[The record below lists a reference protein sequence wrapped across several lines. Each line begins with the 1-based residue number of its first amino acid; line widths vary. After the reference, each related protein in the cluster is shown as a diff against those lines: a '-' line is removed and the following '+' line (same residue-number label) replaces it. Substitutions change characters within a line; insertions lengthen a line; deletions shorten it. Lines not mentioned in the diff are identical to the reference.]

1 MHRRRKK
8 IRRTARSLRLDR
20 PSKRK
25 SEAPRLISRASFA
38 PALVLTTRQRI
49 HFSTSS
55 TGPFRIKIVPGS
67 LTENLE
73 FASNPADLLR
83 MCMKNRCLAALLF
96 CSTAAYAMP
105 IATSARSMIPS
116 EVQQIISVD
125 YRSLKDSPTA
135 QALKQ
140 QVLPE
145 NLKQFEAALKGIG
158 IDAEHDLDQL
168 TFASFRSGKQ
178 GLQVVS
184 VAQGSFSA
192 KAVLKRMKLKKIM
205 STKYG
210 TALLY
215 PMADGLVMTF
225 TDDNTL
231 AFGTQASL
239 KSGLDAR
246 DGKRA
251 TLDSN
256 SQMAEQM
263 AAVDGSP
270 VWSILDQQGTQAMM
284 RSALSDASKIADYET
299 LKKRI
304 LASRYTMG
312 FESGVKF
319 DLSVLTSD
327 SMTAATLSSLVKAG
341 MLYKKLNASPIE
353 KIAIDSMTVDS
364 DSSNLQVHFKT
375 DDQKFQSLLHS
386 ELFAAVSR

>member
-1 MHRRRKK
+1 MK
-8 IRRTARSLRLDR
+8 I
-20 PSKRK
+20 
-25 SEAPRLISRASFA
+25 
-38 PALVLTTRQRI
+38 
-49 HFSTSS
+49 
-55 TGPFRIKIVPGS
+55 
-67 LTENLE
+67 
-73 FASNPADLLR
+73 
-83 MCMKNRCLAALLF
+83 RCLAVLLV
-96 CSTAAYAMP
+96 CVCASAAFAMP
-105 IATSARSMIPS
+105 IASSARAMVPAEI
-116 EVQQIISVD
+116 QQLIGVD
-125 YRSLKDSPTA
+125 YRALKDSPTA

-145 NLKQFEAALKGIG
+145 NLKQFEEALKGIG

-225 TDDNTL
+225 LDDNTL
-231 AFGTQASL
+231 AFGTTASL
-239 KSGLDAR
+239 KSALDAR

-256 SQMAEQM
+256 PQMAEQM

-284 RSALSDASKIADYET
+284 HSALGDASKIADYET

-304 LASRYTMG
+304 LASRYTMN
-312 FESGVKF
+312 FQSGVNF

-353 KIAIDSMTVDS
+353 KTALDSTSVDS

>member
-1 MHRRRKK
+1 M
-8 IRRTARSLRLDR
+8 
-20 PSKRK
+20 
-25 SEAPRLISRASFA
+25 F
-38 PALVLTTRQRI
+38 
-49 HFSTSS
+49 
-55 TGPFRIKIVPGS
+55 
-67 LTENLE
+67 
-73 FASNPADLLR
+73 
-83 MCMKNRCLAALLF
+83 MKNRCFVVLLL
-96 CSTAAYAMP
+96 CACASVAYAMP
-105 IATSARSMIPS
+105 IASSARSMVPAEI
-116 EVQQIISVD
+116 QQLIGVD
-125 YRSLKDSPTA
+125 YRALKDSPTA

-145 NLKQFEAALKGIG
+145 NLKQFEEALKGIG

-215 PMADGLVMTF
+215 PMANGLVMTF
-225 TDDNTL
+225 LDDNTL
-231 AFGTQASL
+231 AFGTTASL
-239 KSGLDAR
+239 KSALDAR
-246 DGKRA
+246 DGKRP

-256 SQMAEQM
+256 PQMAEQM
-263 AAVDGSP
+263 ASVDGSP

-284 RSALSDASKIADYET
+284 HSALGDASKIADYET

-304 LASRYTMG
+304 LASCYTMS
-312 FESGVKF
+312 FQSGVNF

-353 KIAIDSMTVDS
+353 KTAIDSTSVDS
-364 DSSNLQVHFKT
+364 DSANLQVHFKT

>member
-1 MHRRRKK
+1 MKTRFLAVLLLCA
-8 IRRTARSLRLDR
+8 TA
-20 PSKRK
+20 
-25 SEAPRLISRASFA
+25 
-38 PALVLTTRQRI
+38 
-49 HFSTSS
+49 
-55 TGPFRIKIVPGS
+55 G
-67 LTENLE
+67 
-73 FASNPADLLR
+73 
-83 MCMKNRCLAALLF
+83 
-96 CSTAAYAMP
+96 YAMP
-105 IATSARSMIPS
+105 IASSARSMVPAEI
-116 EVQQIISVD
+116 QQLIGVD
-125 YRSLKDSPTA
+125 YRALKDSPTA

-145 NLKQFEAALKGIG
+145 NLKQFEDALKGIG

-210 TALLY
+210 TTLMY

-225 TDDNTL
+225 LDDNTL

-239 KSGLDAR
+239 KSALDAR
-246 DGKRA
+246 DGKRPA
-251 TLDSN
+251 LDSN
-256 SQMAEQM
+256 PQMAEQM

-270 VWSILDQQGTQAMM
+270 VWSVLDQQGTQAMM
-284 RSALSDASKIADYET
+284 RSALGDASKIADYET

-304 LASRYTMG
+304 LASRYTMS
-312 FESGVKF
+312 FQSGVNF

-353 KIAIDSMTVDS
+353 KTAIDSTTVNS
-364 DSSNLQVHFKT
+364 DSSDLQVHFKT